1 MRRWLLALAL
11 ALLPMPAPA
20 AGPQLS
26 YALECLALNV
36 YWEAHASDATDQ
48 LAVAYVTL
56 NRVRADGF
64 PDSVCEVVHQGG
76 ERPRYGCQFHWWCD
90 GRSDEPTN
98 ESRWQAA
105 LAAAR
110 AAMARTAPDPTH
122 GAKWFHNHTVTPDWA
137 GRKQRTAQTSGHFF
151 YK

>member
-1 MRRWLLALAL
+1 MRWLPLLALLLL
-11 ALLPMPAPA
+11 APPAQA
-20 AGPQLS
+20 AGPRLS

-36 YWEAHASDATDQ
+36 YFEADAGLPADQ

-56 NRVRADGF
+56 NRVRAEGF
-64 PDSVCEVVHQGG
+64 PGSVCEVVHQGG

-90 GRSDEPTN
+90 GLPDVPAN
-98 ESRWQAA
+98 EARWQAA

-110 AAMARTAPDPTH
+110 AAMARTAPDPTG
-122 GAKWFHNHTVTPDWA
+122 GALWFHNHTVTPDWA
-137 GRKQRTAQTSGHFF
+137 ARKTRTAVIGGHSY

>member
-1 MRRWLLALAL
+1 MHWLLLALL
-11 ALLPMPAPA
+11 AWPTSAPA
-20 AGPQLS
+20 AGPRLS

-36 YWEAHASDATDQ
+36 YWEADANLPEDQ

-64 PDSVCEVVHQGG
+64 PGSVCEVVHQGG
-76 ERPRYGCQFHWWCD
+76 ETPHHGCQFHWWCD
-90 GRSDEPTN
+90 GLSDEPTN
-98 ESRWQAA
+98 EVRWQAA

-110 AAMARTAPDPTH
+110 AAMARTKPDPTD
-122 GAKWFHNHTVTPDWA
+122 GALWFHNHTVTPGWA
-137 GRKQRTAQTSGHFF
+137 AAKTRTTVIGDHSY